1 MLMIDEARL
10 RALPFFT
17 GFADPVLAALAAGGE
32 ERDLSAGELV
42 IEQNDE
48 AREICFLVEGSV
60 EVLLRYEGVGDLF
73 MGSFQEPGSIFGWSA
88 LRPPYRYTDSVRCE
102 QPTRLLCLSRASL
115 EAVML
120 DDPQVGFLLLQR
132 VTGEVARQL
141 EITRGL
147 LGVREPLPQPVPEP
161 AETDF

>member
-1 MLMIDEARL
+1 MLMIDQERL
-10 RALPFFT
+10 RALPFFA
-17 GFADPVLAALAAGGE
+17 GLPEPVVAALAAQGQ
-32 ERDLSAGELV
+32 ERYLAAGELV

-48 AREICFLVEGSV
+48 AREVWFLVEGSV
-60 EVLLRYEGVGDLF
+60 ELLLRYEGVGDLF

-88 LRPPYRYTDSVRCE
+88 LRPPHRYTDSVRCE
-102 QPTRLLCLSRASL
+102 QPSRLLCLSRGSF
-115 EAVML
+115 EAVMA
-120 DDPQVGFLLLQR
+120 DDPHVGFVLLQR

-147 LGVREPLPQPVPEP
+147 LGVREPMPPVVPEP

>member
-1 MLMIDEARL
+1 MIEQARL

-17 GFADPVLAALAAGGE
+17 GLSEQVIAALAVDGQ
-32 ERDLSAGELV
+32 ERDLAAGDLV

-48 AREICFLVEGSV
+48 ASEVFFLVEGSV
-60 EVLLRYEGVGDLF
+60 QLLLRYEGVGDLF

-88 LRPPYRYTDSVRCE
+88 LRPPFRYTDSVRCE

-115 EAVML
+115 EDVIQA
-120 DDPQVGFLLLQR
+120 DPEVGFVLLQR

-147 LGVREPLPQPVPEP
+147 LGVREPLPQPVPES
-161 AETDF
+161 AEADF

>member
-10 RALPFFT
+10 RALPFFA
-17 GFADPVLAALAAGGE
+17 GLAEPVIATLAAQGE
-32 ERDLSAGELV
+32 ARDLAAGELV

-48 AREICFLVEGSV
+48 ARELWFLLEGSV
-60 EVLLRYEGVGDLF
+60 QLLLHYEGVGDLS

-102 QPTRLLCLSRASL
+102 QPSRLLCLSRTSF
-115 EAVML
+115 EAVMAE
-120 DDPQVGFLLLQR
+120 DPKVGFLLLQR

-147 LGVREPLPQPVPEP
+147 LGVREPLPVLAPES

>member
-17 GFADPVLAALAAGGE
+17 GLAEPVVTALAAQGQ
-32 ERDLSAGELV
+32 ERHLAAGELL

-48 AREICFLVEGSV
+48 AREVFFLVEGSV
-60 EVLLRYEGVGDLF
+60 QLLLRYEGVGDLS

-102 QPTRLLCLSRASL
+102 QPSRLLCLSRASL

-120 DDPQVGFLLLQR
+120 ADPEVGFVLLQR